1 MKSRFDEIVER
12 RGTASVKHDN
22 MEAHF
27 GQTDLLPM
35 WVADMDFK
43 SPQVV
48 LDAAMERCKHG
59 VFGYSFRTD
68 DAKQAFVDWVA
79 KRDNWQIS
87 KESVTISP
95 GICTALSIAVR
106 CYSKPGDRVVI
117 MTPVYHPFH
126 EVVLRN
132 ERELSRSPLHF
143 NGSGYEIDWV
153 DLESRLNGAAMLILC
168 NPHNPLGR
176 AWSVEELKRMGD
188 LCVKYG
194 VIIISDEIH
203 SDLMLFK
210 KQHHVMAQTSPE
222 IADITLTCMA
232 PSKTFNIAGM
242 LNSLVVATNPELL
255 RKFNE
260 EITTLYLDLGNLFG
274 HITLEAAYRH
284 GAEWLDELMEYLSE
298 SVLIAE
304 KFVAEEIPGV
314 TFVRP
319 EASFL
324 IWLDFRGTGYS
335 HTEVKERLISKG
347 RVALNDGLEFGADGE
362 GFMRLN
368 IGCPH
373 SVLLDGLNRIK
384 LAMQ

>member
-1 MKSRFDEIVER
+1 MSSRFDEIVER
-12 RGTASVKHDN
+12 GGSASVKHDN
-22 MEAHF
+22 MMIHF
-27 GQTDLLPM
+27 GRTDLLPM

-43 SPQVV
+43 SPQAV

-59 VFGYSFRTD
+59 VFGYTFRTD
-68 DAKQAFVDWVA
+68 NAKQAFVDWVA
-79 KRDNWQIS
+79 KRDNWQIT
-87 KESVTISP
+87 KEQVTISP
-95 GICTALSIAVR
+95 GICTALSVAVR
-106 CYSKPGDRVVI
+106 CYSQPGDRVVI

-132 ERELSRSPLHF
+132 GRELSRSPLCF
-143 NGSGYEIDWV
+143 NGGGYEIDWN
-153 DLESRLNGAAMLILC
+153 DFENRLNGAAMLILC

-176 AWSVEELKRMGD
+176 VWSYEELKRIGE

-210 KQHHVMAQTSPE
+210 KQHLVMAATSPE
-222 IADITLTCMA
+222 IADITVTCMA

-260 EITTLYLDLGNLFG
+260 EITTLHLDLGNLFG

-284 GAEWLDELMEYLSE
+284 GEEWLDELTEYLSE
-298 SVLIAE
+298 SVLITE
-304 KFVAEEIPGV
+304 KFVAQEIPGV
-314 TFVRP
+314 NFVRP

-324 IWLDFRGTGYS
+324 IWLDFRRTGYS
-335 HTEVKERLISKG
+335 HEEIKYRLINKG
-347 RVALNDGLEFGADGE
+347 LVALNDGLEFGADGE

-368 IGCPH
+368 IGCPR
-373 SVLLDGLNRIK
+373 SMLLDGLNRIK